1 MITGN
6 RFAASAGPRN
16 RFGPGPAFGAA
27 RGPPPAPMPR
37 PSPRI
42 KLRPPTLLPTLPTGA
57 TLNELYLEAR
67 QGAIRLGQARNAC
80 LARAAD
86 AWRRGDGAA
95 AKRFSREANVLN
107 ERMSAEGAEAAGNLV
122 RQRRV
127 QAQEAIQ
134 NRGDWS
140 DDPGDRAIKGKECA
154 NGLGVIMGIA
164 SASSLGPEGN
174 SLSPEERTEVL
185 LDLHMLHANEGTDV
199 LEDFLLAVSF
209 STSVFTLTDIAAA
222 RTRQLLGSGIHHC
235 RRGSTHGHTRSRTWR
250 FPLSTRNSRQ
260 AVLGAIQLP
269 LERRRRMHLRGS
281 CDAHVGGSR
290 GGQDDQNRR
299 TNNNLVKQ
307 TTPRSDPDFELPC
320 KMGNQG
326 MRSRVEEED

>member
-1 MITGN
+1 
-6 RFAASAGPRN
+6 
-16 RFGPGPAFGAA
+16 
-27 RGPPPAPMPR
+27 MPR

-140 DDPGDRAIKGKECA
+140 DDPGDRAVKGKECA

-199 LEDFLLAVSF
+199 LEDFLLAVSLRL
-209 STSVFTLTDIAAA
+209 LTAA
-222 RTRQLLGSGIHHC
+222 RADRLAARKGQFLGSGLHHR
-235 RRGSTHGHTRSRTWR
+235 RRGPTHGHTRSRTWR
-250 FPLSTRNSRQ
+250 IPLPTCDGCQ

-269 LERRRRMHLRGS
+269 LERRRRLYLRGS
-281 CDAHVGGSR
+281 GDAHVGTDR
-290 GGQDDQNRR
+290 AEDKKEIDAR
-299 TNNNLVKQ
+299 TVIQSSKG
-307 TTPRSDPDFELPC
+307 DPSFSFPT
-320 KMGNQG
+320 MYGGNQDRG
-326 MRSRVEEED
+326 